1 MHAGHCCPVWDVE
14 YSPNDR
20 AVFGSVGQDGQLRL
34 WDERKV
40 ACATM
45 SSMPQGSPIFCLS
58 WSSSGKMI
66 AAGSENGEVLFF
78 DPRSIETP
86 LQIWKG
92 HDDSVRRVSM
102 LPGYL
107 SPCTIPTSH
116 ARVQPGTL
124 HSSVKPRAT
133 YTECEPKPNA
143 CMCMQRTCKSCGN
156 NCRSIF
162 VCCTG
167 WPCACLLH
175 LGGAGGLLTCEKR

>member
-1 MHAGHCCPVWDVE
+1 VHAGHCCPVWDVE

-86 LQIWKG
+86 LKIWKG

-107 SPCTIPTSH
+107 SPRIQSTQVTRDYSRAQSTALSNLVPRIQNANRNQMH
-116 ARVQPGTL
+116 A
-124 HSSVKPRAT
+124 
-133 YTECEPKPNA
+133 
-143 CMCMQRTCKSCGN
+143 
-156 NCRSIF
+156 
-162 VCCTG
+162 
-167 WPCACLLH
+167 CACSVHAVKFVAQFFFLALSG
-175 LGGAGGLLTCEKR
+175 LASVYCISGGRAGR

>member
-107 SPCTIPTSH
+107 SPRIQPTQVTREYSQAQYTTLSNLVPRIQNANQKKMH
-116 ARVQPGTL
+116 ACPCSVHAVKIVVQFL
-124 HSSVKPRAT
+124 
-133 YTECEPKPNA
+133 
-143 CMCMQRTCKSCGN
+143 
-156 NCRSIF
+156 F
-162 VCCTG
+162 V
-167 WPCACLLH
+167 AR
-175 LGGAGGLLTCEKR
+175 GGLASVYCISWRRAGR

>member
-14 YSPNDR
+14 YSPNDC

-102 LPGYL
+102 LPGSLPPRIQCTHVTREYSQAQSTAL
-107 SPCTIPTSH
+107 SNLEPRIQNANQNKCMHVAH
-116 ARVQPGTL
+116 ASYMR
-124 HSSVKPRAT
+124 
-133 YTECEPKPNA
+133 
-143 CMCMQRTCKSCGN
+143 
-156 NCRSIF
+156 
-162 VCCTG
+162 
-167 WPCACLLH
+167 
-175 LGGAGGLLTCEKR
+175 